1 MAQIPDEQLDA
12 LVKAA
17 QLLQSLQSNPTAL
30 AHLEQSIKAVHPN
43 VETSAE
49 VAARQAR
56 PLIEPIEQ
64 RLADVQTRL
73 DERIKADEEREA
85 SQRQAMAEA
94 HLSST
99 FKRLQEQDGYTAEG
113 IEKIKQLMVDRNIAD
128 PDAAAAL
135 FDRMNPPPKQE
146 QAAWEP
152 QRWNLEESAIEGDVK
167 SLFSDPDKWA
177 DNTVGQVL
185 LEERRRSSSE

>member
-1 MAQIPDEQLDA
+1 MAQIPDDQLDA
-12 LVKAA
+12 LLKAA
-17 QLLQSLQSNPTAL
+17 QLLQTLQANPHAL
-30 AHLEQSIKAVHPN
+30 VHLENSIKAVNPN

-49 VAARQAR
+49 IAARQAK
-56 PLIEPIEQ
+56 PLIDPIQ
-64 RLADVQTRL
+64 QRL
-73 DERIKADEEREA
+73 DEVTQKLEDRIRAEDEREA
-85 SQRQAMAEA
+85 STRTALAES

-113 IEKIKQLMVDRNIAD
+113 IEKIKELMVNRNIAD

-135 FDRMNPPPKQE
+135 FDRMNPPKQE

-152 QRWNLEESAIEGDVK
+152 QRWNLEENAIEGDVK

-185 LEERRRSSSE
+185 LDERRRSSSE

>member
-1 MAQIPDEQLDA
+1 MATIPDEQLDA
-12 LVKAA
+12 LVKAG
-17 QLLQSLQSNPTAL
+17 QLLQTLQSNPHAL
-30 AHLEQSIKAVHPN
+30 AHLEAAVKVVNPN

-56 PLIEPIEQ
+56 PLIEPLEQ
-64 RLADVQTRL
+64 QLQAVQQKLDQRIAAD
-73 DERIKADEEREA
+73 DERESNRQSALAEA
-85 SQRQAMAEA
+85 SMSQSFR
-94 HLSST
+94 
-99 FKRLQEQDGYTAEG
+99 RLQDNDGYTTDG

-135 FDRMNPPPKQE
+135 FDRMNPPAKQE

-152 QRWNLEESAIEGDVK
+152 QHWNLQDNAVEGDVK
-167 SLFSDPDKWA
+167 SLFADPDKWA

-185 LEERRRSSSE
+185 LEERRRSAQE

>member
-1 MAQIPDEQLDA
+1 MAQIPDDQLDA

-17 QLLQSLQSNPTAL
+17 QLLQTLQSNPQAL
-30 AHLEQSIKAVHPN
+30 VHLENSIKAVNPN

-49 VAARQAR
+49 IAARQAK
-56 PLIEPIEQ
+56 PLIDPIQQKLDDVTE
-64 RLADVQTRL
+64 RLN
-73 DERIKADEEREA
+73 ERIKAEDEREA
-85 SQRQAMAEA
+85 AARAAVAEA

-113 IEKIKQLMVDRNIAD
+113 IEKIKELMVSRNIAD

-135 FDRMNPPPKQE
+135 FDRMNPPKQE

-152 QRWNLEESAIEGDVK
+152 QRWNLEESAVEGDVK

-177 DNTVGQVL
+177 DNAVGQVL